1 MEPMGILAWIVIGA
15 VAGFL
20 ASVLVRGGSLGL
32 VGNIVVGI
40 VGAVVAGWLLPVLG
54 VSLGAGI
61 LGAILAATI
70 GAVVVLAVI
79 RVVAR

>member
-1 MEPMGILAWIVIGA
+1 VIGA

>member
-1 MEPMGILAWIVIGA
+1 MDPTGFLVWIVIGA
-15 VAGFL
+15 VAGWL

-32 VGNIVVGI
+32 LGNVVVGI
-40 VGAVVAGWLLPVLG
+40 LGAVVAGWLLPAVG

-61 LGAILAATI
+61 VGAVIAATI
-70 GAVVVLAVI
+70 GAVAVLAAI